1 MTSLFDVQ
9 DYFNLI
15 PTESANKRGNP
26 NWLRKYSDKTK
37 PVRIP
42 LYLVDKV
49 KSFIN
54 NIENNTQDK
63 QEKLIIEQKRLN
75 SVTQIKTDDYKIAII
90 DPHEIAIDAKRFQFK
105 QIHSYETGAS
115 GSLRGIKTWD
125 PIFAGLIQVWL
136 DPKDNKTYVVNGH
149 NRLNLALQLGIKKIA
164 IQFLNCET
172 PLQARIKGAL
182 HNMLDSKGTL
192 FDAAKLL
199 KEANLKGEDLRN
211 FGIKV
216 NDSFISKAMAL
227 SNLENWLFD
236 KAISGELDQK
246 YAIAIGELDKKDQK
260 TMYELVKSYKGIL
273 TEKALLELK
282 KQVELAGY
290 EDNSSLDMFG
300 NKEDILNLAVQRS
313 KVVNWIETQ
322 LRRSAKIYGLVS
334 NTKNQDILEEV
345 VENIDT
351 IASSLKK
358 EQAKQI
364 LDLFLLEKNYQG
376 KISQEINKCVNSELE
391 GKNINQTRN
400 NLLNWLVIYLATQY
414 NFLDKI
420 IA

>member
-1 MTSLFDVQ
+1 MNSLFNVQ

-15 PTESANKRGNP
+15 PIESVNKRGNP

-49 KSFIN
+49 KTFIN
-54 NIENNTQDK
+54 DIENNSSDK
-63 QEKLIIEQKRLN
+63 QQNLTIQKKQSN
-75 SVTQIKTDDYKIAII
+75 SVTQIKTDDYKIAIV
-90 DPHEIAIDAKRFQFK
+90 DPTEISIDAKRFQFK
-105 QIHSYETGAS
+105 QIHSSETGAS
-115 GSLRGIKTWD
+115 GSLRGVKKWD

-149 NRLNLALQLGIKKIA
+149 NRLNLALQLGIKQIA
-164 IQFLNCET
+164 IQFLNCEK

-192 FDAAKLL
+192 FDAARLL
-199 KEANLKGEDLRN
+199 RDADLIAEDLRN

-216 NDSFISKAMAL
+216 NDTFISKAMAL

-236 KAISGELDQK
+236 KAISGDLDQK
-246 YAIAIGELDKKDQK
+246 YAIAIGDLDKKDQK
-260 TMYELVKSYKGIL
+260 TMYDLVKSYKGIL

-290 EDNSSLDMFG
+290 ENNSSLDMFG
-300 NKEDILNLAVQRS
+300 NSQDVLNLAVQRS
-313 KVVNWIETQ
+313 KVINWIETQ
-322 LRRSAKIYGLVS
+322 LRRSAKIYGLVA
-334 NTKNQDILEEV
+334 NTKNQDILDEV
-345 VENIDT
+345 ADNIDT

-358 EQAKQI
+358 EHARQV
-364 LDLFLLEKNYQG
+364 LDLFLLEKNLEG
-376 KISQEINKCVNSELE
+376 KISTEINNCVKLELQ
-391 GKNINQTRN
+391 GKNTLETRN
-400 NLLNWLVIYLATQY
+400 NLLDFIVIFLATQY
-414 NFLDKI
+414 DFLNKI
-420 IA
+420 MA

>member
-15 PTESANKRGNP
+15 PTECVTKRGNP

-42 LYLVDKV
+42 LYLIDKV

-54 NIENNTQDK
+54 DFENKTSNQQNLTIEKKET
-63 QEKLIIEQKRLN
+63 N
-75 SVTQIKTDDYKIAII
+75 SVTEIKTDDYKIAVV
-90 DPHEIAIDAKRFQFK
+90 DPTEISIDAKRFQFK
-105 QIHSYETGAS
+105 QIHSSETGAS
-115 GSLRGIKTWD
+115 GSLRGIKKWD
-125 PIFAGLIQVWL
+125 SIFAGLIQVWL
-136 DPKDNKTYVVNGH
+136 DPKDNKIYVVNGH
-149 NRLNLALQLGIKKIA
+149 NRLNLALQLGIKQIA
-164 IQFLNCET
+164 IQFLDCET
-172 PLQARIKGAL
+172 ALQARIKGAL

-192 FDAAKLL
+192 FDAARLL
-199 KEANLKGEDLRN
+199 KDADLKGDDLRN

-236 KAISGELDQK
+236 KAISGDLDQK
-246 YAIAIGELDKKDQK
+246 YGIAIGELDKKDQK

-273 TEKALLELK
+273 TEKALQELK
-282 KQVELAGY
+282 NQVNLSDY
-290 EDNSSLDMFG
+290 DHNSSLDMFG

-345 VENIDT
+345 VDNIDT

-358 EQAKQI
+358 EQAKQV
-364 LDLFLLEKNYQG
+364 LDLFLLEKNLEG
-376 KISQEINKCVNSELE
+376 KISTEINNCVNLELK
-391 GKNINQTRN
+391 GKNTFETRN
-400 NLLNWLVIYLATQY
+400 NLLDFIVIFLATQY
-414 NFLDKI
+414 DFLNKI
-420 IA
+420 MA